1 MRQPTTSPAE
11 ARGESARAIATR
23 ILVVDDNADAAN
35 SLGRLLHFSGYE
47 VSVAHDGPAALNEVS
62 RFLPQVV
69 LLDLGM
75 PGMDGLETAARI
87 RDLPA
92 GKDLS
97 LIAVTGW
104 GQDDDRE
111 RTQEAGFVAH
121 FVKPIKIGQL
131 EAFLLRLISSASV
144 PISKTDRPSS
154 A

>member
-11 ARGESARAIATR
+11 ARGESAAPR
-23 ILVVDDNADAAN
+23 ILVVDDNTDAAN
-35 SLGRLLHFSGYE
+35 SLGRLLHLSGYE
-47 VSVAHDGPAALNEVS
+47 VSVAHDGPSALGEVA
-62 RFLPQVV
+62 RFGPQVV

-87 RDLPA
+87 RELPA

-104 GQDDDRE
+104 GQDEDRE
-111 RTQEAGFVAH
+111 RTGKAGFVAH
-121 FVKPIKIGQL
+121 FVKPIKLAQL
-131 EAFLLRLISSASV
+131 EALLLRITSSAGV
-144 PISKTDRPSS
+144 RASKIGRSSS